1 MIYFLYNTLGGAF
14 MEISWWKSIIL
25 GIIQGLAEF
34 LPISSSGHLALF
46 EHILGVEEV
55 PRLFDV
61 CLHIGTLVAVFI
73 IFWKDIWAIIKNP
86 KQKITYM
93 IIAATIPTVIIAVL
107 LEALLPDSFSSAFL
121 GYGFMITGILLYTM
135 EMISKNYATKKLED
149 ITVKDAALVGCVQ
162 GIATI
167 SGISRSG
174 STIAGGVFFGMD
186 RKFLAKFSFLMSIP
200 AILGAFCWDVLKLIL
215 KGNDS
220 PVKISA
226 ISIILGMVSA
236 FIVGF
241 LAIKYMLHLIK
252 NKSFKPFAIYTFML
266 GFLVCL
272 DKFVTHIVF

>member
-1 MIYFLYNTLGGAF
+1 
-14 MEISWWKSIIL
+14 MEISWWQSIIL

-73 IFWKDIWAIIKNP
+73 VFWKDIWAIIKNP
-86 KQKITYM
+86 RQKLTNM

-135 EMISKNYATKKLED
+135 EMISKNYATKKLDD

-186 RKFLAKFSFLMSIP
+186 RKFLARFSFLMSIP

-220 PVKISA
+220 TVKITWFSTV
-226 ISIILGMVSA
+226 LGMIAA

-252 NKSFKPFAIYTFML
+252 NKSFKPFAIYTFIL

-272 DKFVTHIVF
+272 DKFVTHIIF

>member
-1 MIYFLYNTLGGAF
+1 
-14 MEISWWKSIIL
+14 MEILWWQSIIL

-34 LPISSSGHLALF
+34 LPISSSGHLELF
-46 EHILGVEEV
+46 ENILGVEGL

-61 CLHIGTLVAVFI
+61 CLHIGTLLAVFI
-73 IFWKDIWAIIKNP
+73 IFRKDIWSVIRHP
-86 KQKITYM
+86 KQKLTYM
-93 IIAATIPTVIIAVL
+93 IIAATIPTVFIAVL

-121 GYGFMITGILLYTM
+121 GFGFIITGTVLYSM
-135 EMISKNYATKKLED
+135 EMVSKNYAKKDLES
-149 ITVKDAALVGCVQ
+149 INTKDAFKVGCVQ

-186 RKFLAKFSFLMSIP
+186 RKFLARFSFLMSIP

-215 KGNDS
+215 KGEDS
-220 PVKISA
+220 EIKISLFA
-226 ISIILGMVSA
+226 TLLGMLAA

-252 NKSFKPFAIYTFML
+252 NKSFKPFAIYTFIL
-266 GFLVCL
+266 GIYVCL
-272 DKFVTHIVF
+272 DKFLLHIIF

>member
-1 MIYFLYNTLGGAF
+1 MD
-14 MEISWWKSIIL
+14 ISWWKAIIL
-25 GIIQGLAEF
+25 GIVQGLAEF
-34 LPISSSGHLALF
+34 LPISSSGHLELF

-61 CLHIGTLVAVFI
+61 CLHIGTLLAVFI
-73 IFWKDIWAIIKNP
+73 VFWKDIWSIIRHP
-86 KQKITYM
+86 KQKMTYM

-107 LEALLPDSFSSAFL
+107 LEVLLDDEFSSAFL

-135 EMISKNYATKKLED
+135 EIVSRNKQGKSLEE
-149 ITVKDAALVGCVQ
+149 ITWKDAALVGCVQ

-200 AILGAFCWDVLKLIL
+200 AILGAFCWDVLKLII

-220 PVKISA
+220 AVQVSWF
-226 ISIILGMVSA
+226 STILGMIAA
-236 FIVGF
+236 FVVGF
-241 LAIKYMLHLIK
+241 LAIKYMLHLIQ
-252 NKSFKPFAIYTFML
+252 NKSFKPFAVYTLIL

-272 DKFVTHIVF
+272 DKFVFHIVF

>member
-1 MIYFLYNTLGGAF
+1 
-14 MEISWWKSIIL
+14 MEISWWQSIIL

-34 LPISSSGHLALF
+34 LPISSSGHLELF

-61 CLHIGTLVAVFI
+61 CLHIGTLLAVFI
-73 IFWKDIWAIIKNP
+73 IFWKDIWSIIRHP
-86 KQKITYM
+86 KQKLTYM
-93 IIAATIPTVIIAVL
+93 IIIATVPTVIIAVL
-107 LEALLPDSFSSAFL
+107 LEALLPDSFSSMFL

-135 EMISKNYATKKLED
+135 EMISTNYATKNLET
-149 ITVKDAALVGCVQ
+149 IKGKDAFLVGCVQ

-186 RKFLAKFSFLMSIP
+186 RKFLARFSFLMSIP
-200 AILGAFCWDVLKLIL
+200 AILGAFCWDVLKLVL

-220 PVKISA
+220 AVKISWFA
-226 ISIILGMVSA
+226 TILGMVAA

-241 LAIKYMLHLIK
+241 LAIKYMLHLIR
-252 NKSFKPFAIYTFML
+252 NKSFKPFAIYTLIL

-272 DKFVTHIVF
+272 DKFVLHIVF

>member
-1 MIYFLYNTLGGAF
+1 
-14 MEISWWKSIIL
+14 MEITWWQSIIL

-34 LPISSSGHLALF
+34 LPISSSGHLELF

-61 CLHIGTLVAVFI
+61 CLHIGTLLAVFI
-73 IFWKDIWAIIKNP
+73 IFRKDIWSIIRHP
-86 KQKITYM
+86 KQKLTYM

-107 LEALLPDSFSSAFL
+107 LEALLPDSFSTAFL
-121 GYGFMITGILLYTM
+121 GYGFMITGILLYSM
-135 EMISKNYATKKLED
+135 EMVSSNYANKKLED
-149 ITVKDAALVGCVQ
+149 VKAKDAFLVGCVQ
-162 GIATI
+162 GVATI

-186 RKFLAKFSFLMSIP
+186 RKFLARFSFLMSIP

-220 PVKISA
+220 AVQISLFA
-226 ISIILGMVSA
+226 TILGMIAA

-241 LAIKYMLHLIK
+241 LAIKYMLHLIR
-252 NKSFKPFAIYTFML
+252 NKSFKPFAIYTLLL
-266 GFLVCL
+266 GFYVCL
-272 DKFVTHIVF
+272 DKFVLHFIF

>member
-1 MIYFLYNTLGGAF
+1 MT
-14 MEISWWKSIIL
+14 ISWWKSIIL

-34 LPISSSGHLALF
+34 LPISSSGHLELF

-61 CLHIGTLVAVFI
+61 CLHMGTLLAVFI
-73 IFWKDIWAIIKNP
+73 VFWNDIWSIIKKP
-86 KQKITYM
+86 KQKLTYM

-107 LEALLPDSFSSAFL
+107 LEILLDDNFSSAFL

-135 EMISKNYATKKLED
+135 EMVSKDRQGKTLED
-149 ITVKDAALVGCVQ
+149 ITWKDAGLVGCVQ

-186 RKFLAKFSFLMSIP
+186 RKFLTRFSFLMSIP
-200 AILGAFCWDVLKLIL
+200 AILGAFCLDVLKLII

-220 PVKISA
+220 AVQISWF
-226 ISIILGMVSA
+226 STILGTIAA
-236 FIVGF
+236 FAVGF
-241 LAIKYMLHLIK
+241 LAIKYMLYLIR
-252 NKSFKPFAIYTFML
+252 NKSFKPFAVYTFLL

>member
-1 MIYFLYNTLGGAF
+1 

-34 LPISSSGHLALF
+34 LPISSSGHLELF
-46 EHILGVEEV
+46 EHILGIEEV

-61 CLHIGTLVAVFI
+61 CLHIGTLAAVFI
-73 IFWKDIWAIIKNP
+73 VFWKDIWAIIKNP
-86 KQKITYM
+86 KQKLTNM
-93 IIAATIPTVIIAVL
+93 IIAATIPTVIIAVI

-135 EMISKNYATKKLED
+135 EMISKTYSTKKLED
-149 ITVKDAALVGCVQ
+149 ITVKDAAFVGCVQ

-220 PVKISA
+220 PVKITGLA
-226 ISIILGMVSA
+226 TVLGMVSA

-241 LAIKYMLHLIK
+241 LAVKYMLHLIK
-252 NKSFKPFAIYTFML
+252 NKSFKPFAIYTFVL

-272 DKFVTHIVF
+272 DKFVMHIVF